1 VTGFCRGGLYVLLF
15 AAHNPEV
22 KAAVAWYGQIKPAM
36 TANIRTAGPLDVASK
51 INAPVFGLYG
61 GAD

>member
-1 VTGFCRGGLYVLLF
+1 LYVLLF

-36 TANIRTAGPLDVASK
+36 TATIRTAGPLDVASK